1 MSRRAALLAGWALV
15 ASVAATTGCEEPFDR
30 FARPTGVA
38 FGANGDVFVA
48 DGYEH
53 SRVVRFD
60 ADGRYVDSWGERGVG
75 PGQLEVPHGIAADG
89 RGRVYVADRANAR
102 VQVFDEEGRVIE
114 VWDDPVVGRPWH
126 VALAPDGHVWVLDG
140 GDQDPERPRTRVL
153 ELSANGEVLGVFDAS
168 VGDPPIVHT
177 GHALAVGQ
185 DGSVY
190 VADLEGRR
198 VVKLGVKR

>member
-1 MSRRAALLAGWALV
+1 MSRRTRGFARLVLALASATAA
-15 ASVAATTGCEEPFDR
+15 CEEPVDR

-38 FGANGDVFVA
+38 FGSNGDVFVA

-60 ADGRYVDSWGERGVG
+60 EEGRFVAAWGERGVG

-102 VQVFDEEGRVIE
+102 VQVFDEDGGVVD
-114 VWDDPVVGRPWH
+114 VWDDPSLGRPWH
-126 VALAPDGHVWVLDG
+126 VALAPNGRVWVLDG

-153 ELSANGEVLGVFDAS
+153 ELSAEGELLSVFDAS

-177 GHALAVGQ
+177 GHALAIGA

-190 VADLEGRR
+190 VADLEGQR
-198 VVKLGVKR
+198 VVKLGVRR

>member
-1 MSRRAALLAGWALV
+1 MRPRVPGLAGWALV
-15 ASVAATTGCEEPFDR
+15 VGAAISSGCEEPVDR

-38 FGANGDVFVA
+38 FGSNGDVFVA
-48 DGYEH
+48 DGYDH

-60 ADGRYVDSWGERGVG
+60 AEGRYVAAWGERGVG

-89 RGRVYVADRANAR
+89 RGRIYVADRANAR
-102 VQVFDEEGRVIE
+102 VQVFDEEGAPID
-114 VWDDPVVGRPWH
+114 VWDDPLLGRPWH
-126 VALAPDGHVWVLDG
+126 VAVGPDGRVWVLDG

-153 ELSANGEVLGVFDAS
+153 EVSTEGEVLGVFDAG

-177 GHALAVGQ
+177 GHALAVGR

-190 VADLEGRR
+190 VADFEGNR
-198 VVKLGVKR
+198 VVKLEVRR